1 MVDVAVEL
9 VVVAPVVVV
18 VESGA
23 VGLGVDELEQLH
35 RKASRITSHHL
46 RRIGRRYPIR
56 HRMKLG
62 ALPSEVLSLVD
73 LGRNKKCAATTI

>member
-1 MVDVAVEL
+1 MVEVSAAL

-23 VGLGVDELEQLH
+23 VGLGVDEPEQLH

-46 RRIGRRYPIR
+46 CRI
-56 HRMKLG
+56 
-62 ALPSEVLSLVD
+62 
-73 LGRNKKCAATTI
+73 